1 MENWLFI
8 LSIFG
13 IILIHCT
20 TCNPGEYE
28 IKGECCP
35 MCTPGKVVS
44 KDCTVSGNTVCV
56 PCVDGTYMD
65 HINAVHKCLRCRE
78 CDSGSGLTVEQECTY
93 QSNTKCR
100 CKDGYFCQRKDCDL
114 CQPLKQCKP
123 GERIKELGTLYSD
136 TVCKPCPEG
145 TYSNENMSSICSKWT
160 KCTEIGLKEEK
171 RGTSTSDS
179 VCSNKEIRER
189 YTIVFP
195 SIIMMIIII
204 IMIKCKNTGDKPAI
218 KTQMGADNN
227 TAEAR
232 TPEQEKGG
240 G

>member
-1 MENWLFI
+1 MNIVTQALCWLFI

-160 KCTEIGLKEEK
+160 KYDIL
-171 RGTSTSDS
+171 
-179 VCSNKEIRER
+179 
-189 YTIVFP
+189 VFP
-195 SIIMMIIII
+195 
-204 IMIKCKNTGDKPAI
+204 
-218 KTQMGADNN
+218 
-227 TAEAR
+227 
-232 TPEQEKGG
+232 
-240 G
+240 